1 MALRLLVYVPLLAL
15 AAVSTLALAV
25 YTWRHRDAPGARALT
40 GLLLGMAAWAGFYG
54 LGLVTQSVS
63 LRLVWLRCNW
73 LGSAFVPM
81 FWLLFA
87 LEYSGRTDWI
97 TRWTV
102 GTLAAVPVATVALA
116 WTSPWHDLMWSNVRI
131 RDLGRVT
138 MLRYDDG
145 LWYTVF
151 DVYTYVVIAVATAV
165 LVSLVFRHRDLY
177 TDQAVALLAGSFF
190 PAVGYLTTVLGFVR
204 AGIDPTPLTFPV
216 TGLLFGYVIFRG
228 NLFDALAT
236 TAAVGEEAAV
246 DSMGDGVIVVDDAG
260 EIIESNPA
268 ARSLLGNDLVGR
280 PVDSVRPLRAVDLDG
295 TEYTTEC
302 RNADQRVL
310 EVQATPIRDPHG
322 REIGHSLV
330 VRDITDRKRTR
341 ERLQVSNRILRHNLR
356 NKLTVVDGNAGHILR
371 NATDETMADA
381 AANIR
386 SAADSLSESGEK
398 VRFAVSTLDGNQRPS
413 VVDFAETARAVAA
426 EFEGVSVD
434 APDTAT
440 ALGVDGVQT
449 AVEELVENSHR
460 HAGRD
465 PDVRIDVATA
475 PDTVRVVVR
484 DDGPGIPD
492 HERDVVQGGSETPL
506 EQGSGAGLWL
516 VRWLVKESGGTLSFD
531 HDGGAVVELEFQRP
545 DE

>member
-1 MALRLLVYVPLLAL
+1 MALRLLAYVPLLVVAS
-15 AAVSTLALAV
+15 ASTLGLAV

-40 GLLLGMAAWAGFYG
+40 GLLVGMAAWAGFYA
-54 LGLVTQSVS
+54 LGLVTQSVA
-63 LRLVWLRCNW
+63 LRLVWLRFNW

-87 LEYSGRTDWI
+87 LEYSGRTEWI

-102 GTLAAVPVATVALA
+102 GGLAAVPVATVALA
-116 WTSPWHDLMWSNVRI
+116 WTSLWHDLMWSNVRL

-151 DVYTYVVIAVATAV
+151 DIYTYAVIAVATAV
-165 LVSLVFRHRDLY
+165 LVSLVIRHRDMY

-204 AGIDPTPLTFPV
+204 PGVDPTPLTFPV

-228 NLFDALAT
+228 NLFDALTT

-246 DSMGDGVIVVDDAG
+246 DAMGDGVVVVDDAR
-260 EIIESNPA
+260 EIIETNPA
-268 ARSLLGNDLVGR
+268 ARSLLGGDLVGR
-280 PVDSVRPLRAVDLDG
+280 PVETVPPLADIALDG
-295 TEYTTEC
+295 TETTTEC

-310 EVQATPIRDPHG
+310 EVQATPIRDPHD

-330 VRDITDRKRTR
+330 VRDITERRRAR

-356 NKLTVVDGNAGHILR
+356 NKLTVVDGNADHIER
-371 NATDETMADA
+371 HATDETVADA
-381 AANIR
+381 AASIR

-398 VRFAVSTLDGNQRPS
+398 VRFAVSALDGHQRRTPVDIARIART
-413 VVDFAETARAVAA
+413 VVS
-426 EFEGVSVD
+426 EFDGVGID

-440 ALGVDGVQT
+440 ALAVGGVDR
-449 AVEELVENSHR
+449 AIAELVENSR
-460 HAGRD
+460 QHAGSD
-465 PDVRIDVATA
+465 PAVRVSVSVLA
-475 PDTVRVVVR
+475 DTVQVVVR
-484 DDGPGIPD
+484 DDGPGVPAQ
-492 HERDVVQGGSETPL
+492 ERRVIQGGTESQL
-506 EQGSGAGLWL
+506 EHGSGAGLWL
-516 VRWLVKESGGTLSFD
+516 VRWVVKESGGTLSFD
-531 HDGGAVVELEFQRP
+531 HDDGAVVELGFQRP
-545 DE
+545 DR